1 MFATN
6 GVRQFL
12 MTSLV
17 SVALAILVASSSGH
31 LSISVTRHLEIA
43 FTAASII
50 LPIATATSGNGGDDI
65 RVNANGYRNGMDHDA
80 SDLRELIKPAERIEP
95 TTAQIQFIPRVTTP
109 TLPTPSTSTSQLPT
123 ATLTEDPVLTATPNL
138 RPPLNII
145 TNVNN
150 VNLNNVQ
157 NFEGAV
163 RGTPGCAPVAG
174 TIMLGPSKMEGAG
187 ARILA
192 AFDPCVLTEGKVLL
206 NLPDEHGIQLVA
218 ANIQRGHT
226 TQSAIIPLQRIAA
239 VAEGQILFGAVLNE
253 KVTGPDQARGESATL
268 NGNINALFLWNNSGH
283 AVEFVGNHNA
293 SLNILLR

>member
-1 MFATN
+1 
-6 GVRQFL
+6 

-17 SVALAILVASSSGH
+17 SVVLAILIASSSEY
-31 LSISVTRHLEIA
+31 LSISIMRHLEIP
-43 FTAASII
+43 FTAARII
-50 LPIATATSGNGGDDI
+50 LPIATATSRNGGDDI
-65 RVNANGYRNGMDHDA
+65 SDNANGYRNGMDHDA
-80 SDLRELIKPAERIEP
+80 SDLRELIQPAERIGP
-95 TTAQIQFIPRVTTP
+95 TTAQMQFIPRVTTP
-109 TLPTPSTSTSQLPT
+109 TLPIASTSPSQLPT
-123 ATLTEDPVLTATPNL
+123 ATLTEDPALTPTPNL
-138 RPPLNII
+138 RPPTLLTPLNII

-163 RGTPGCAPVAG
+163 RGTPGCAPVAA
-174 TIMLGPSKMEGAG
+174 TIMLGPSTMEGGG

-239 VAEGQILFGAVLNE
+239 VAEGQILFGADLNE

-268 NGNINALFLWNNSGH
+268 NGNVNALFLWNNSGH

>member
-6 GVRQFL
+6 RERQIL

-17 SVALAILVASSSGH
+17 SVALAILIASSSGH
-31 LSISVTRHLEIA
+31 LSISITRHLEIP

-50 LPIATATSGNGGDDI
+50 LPIAIATSGNGGDDI
-65 RVNANGYRNGMDHDA
+65 SDNANGYRNGMDHDA

-123 ATLTEDPVLTATPNL
+123 ATLTEDPALTATPNL

-163 RGTPGCAPVAG
+163 RGTPGCAPVAA
-174 TIMLGPSKMEGAG
+174 TIMLAPSTMEGGG

-239 VAEGQILFGAVLNE
+239 VAEGQIIFGAVLNE

-268 NGNINALFLWNNSGH
+268 NGNVNALFLWNNSGH